1 MAGRQA
7 LVSKAALALLSFA
20 GSNASTKTAGVWTI
34 SNPSRAHRW
43 PSRPDLGERWFS
55 RLVAT
60 AEEDRL
66 SFRRN
71 PHTSFAA
78 ASDCRTIAIY
88 EYAP

>member
-1 MAGRQA
+1 M
-7 LVSKAALALLSFA
+7 V
-20 GSNASTKTAGVWTI
+20 VE
-34 SNPSRAHRW
+34 RW
-43 PSRPDLGERWFS
+43 PS

-78 ASDCRTIAIY
+78 AQRLAS
-88 EYAP
+88 